1 MRLGTMFVCFSLFTR
16 RTVYNSL
23 NPRHHPNFLKTQSQ
37 YLSTT
42 SALSSSANHL
52 KGQAHQS
59 HPYTMHAALVNT
71 WGSPPTY
78 TTVPDLPESSST
90 QIRLRVLATGVHRLV
105 LSRASGKHYT
115 ASTLPHLPGADGV
128 GEDPTTG
135 QRYFFTAL
143 ATGTFAEFVNVERA
157 AVAPLPEGA
166 DAAVVAAFMN
176 PVMSSWM
183 ALSARAAPQEKGFT
197 VAILGVTSA
206 SGRVAVDIA
215 RAKGAGRIVGIAR
228 NAAAME
234 EIPIDERIVLNG
246 GETDWSKLGEVDV
259 VLDYVYGAPV
269 VELLKALPKSEK
281 EVQYVHIGSV
291 SGDGDINLPGAILRG
306 KRVALR
312 GAGPG
317 SWLMREYANE
327 LGGMVGVTAG
337 LKGKEVKVI
346 AMKDVEKGWSEAGLG
361 KTRVVFV
368 SDDLTKSS

>member
-1 MRLGTMFVCFSLFTR
+1 
-16 RTVYNSL
+16 
-23 NPRHHPNFLKTQSQ
+23 
-37 YLSTT
+37 
-42 SALSSSANHL
+42 
-52 KGQAHQS
+52 
-59 HPYTMHAALVNT
+59 MHAALVNT

-78 TTVPDLPESSST
+78 TPVPDLPEPSPT

-135 QRYFFTAL
+135 QRYFFAAL
-143 ATGTFAEFVNVERA
+143 ATGTFAEFVNVDRA
-157 AVAPLPEGA
+157 AVSPLPEGA
-166 DAAVVAAFMN
+166 DAAVVAAYMN

-183 ALSARAAPQEKGFT
+183 ALSARAAPQQKGFS

-206 SGRVAVDIA
+206 SGRVAVDVA
-215 RAKGAGRIVGIAR
+215 RAKGAGRVVGIAR

-234 EIPIDERIVLNG
+234 EIPIDERIILNG
-246 GETDWSKLGEVDV
+246 EETDWSKLGEVDV
-259 VLDYVYGAPV
+259 VLDYVYGSPV
-269 VELLKALPKSEK
+269 VELLKALPKSER

-291 SGDGDINLPGAILRG
+291 SGDGDITLPGAILRG

-317 SWLMREYANE
+317 SWLMREYASE
-327 LGGMVGVTAG
+327 LGGMIGVTAG

-368 SDDLTKSS
+368 SDDLAKSS